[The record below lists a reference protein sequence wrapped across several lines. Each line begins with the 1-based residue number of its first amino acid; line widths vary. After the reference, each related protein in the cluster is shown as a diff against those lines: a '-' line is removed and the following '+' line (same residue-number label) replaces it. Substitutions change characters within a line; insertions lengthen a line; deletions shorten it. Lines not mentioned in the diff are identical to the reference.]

1 MTRSSPQ
8 VSFVVPCYR
17 LAQYLGECVGSILSQ
32 TYPHVDIIVLDDQ
45 SPDDTEAV
53 ARGIMEAHPDRR
65 ISYVRNAKNL
75 GNIRNYNKGIG
86 LASGKY
92 VWILSPDDRLRN
104 SRIVERYV
112 ALLESRGDVGFAFCP
127 AHVIRG
133 AKDTGPHAPSLYRL
147 DDAILEEP
155 QLVKDIVDNNFEL
168 IAASVMVR
176 KECYERVTLFP
187 TDMPHRG
194 DSYVWALIAMRYATA
209 YFCEPMVDYRI
220 HDMSMMSTFARE
232 NMARVVEDDIA
243 VPWRVKAGA
252 EALGQD
258 AVIAH
263 CWDSIVLAYR
273 NALVGVF
280 CRGHAFAFTVP
291 EVEASLERWEPDLDQ
306 RARVRNRL
314 ARRMYLSS
322 LGELRRGHPRRARKA
337 LANSF
342 SLDPALRFR
351 PPIQEILRRIPRL
364 YQRLRVGVLGQFYA
378 CTPPGRKRPV

>member
-1 MTRSSPQ
+1 MTRLSSQ

-17 LAQYLGECVGSILSQ
+17 LAHYLAECVSSILSQ
-32 TYPHVDIIVLDDQ
+32 TYPHVEIIVLDDR
-45 SPDDTEAV
+45 SPDDAEAV
-53 ARGIMEAHPDRR
+53 ARGIMAAHPDRR

-104 SRIVERYV
+104 PRIVERYV
-112 ALLESRGDVGFAFCP
+112 AVLESRADVGFVFCP

-133 AKDTGPHAPSLYRL
+133 AEDTGPHVPSLYRL
-147 DDAILEEP
+147 DDAILEGP

-187 TDMPHRG
+187 TGMPHRG

-209 YFCEPMVDYRI
+209 YFCEPMVDYRV
-220 HDMSMMSTFARE
+220 HDLSMMSTLARE
-232 NMARVVEDDIA
+232 NMARAVKDDIA

-258 AVIAH
+258 DVIAH
-263 CWDSIVLAYR
+263 CWDSIVLGYR
-273 NALVGVF
+273 NALVGVV
-280 CRGHAFAFTVP
+280 CRGNAFALTVP
-291 EVEASLERWEPDLDQ
+291 EVEASLERWEPDLDR

-322 LGELRRGHPRRARKA
+322 LGELRRGRLGGARKA

-351 PPIQEILRRIPRL
+351 PPIREILRRIPRID
-364 YQRLRVGVLGQFYA
+364 Q
-378 CTPPGRKRPV
+378 P

>member
-1 MTRSSPQ
+1 MIGSSPL
-8 VSFVVPCYR
+8 VSFIVPCYR
-17 LAQYLGECVGSILSQ
+17 LAHYLAECLGSILSQ
-32 TYPHVDIIVLDDQ
+32 TYSHVEIIVLDDR
-45 SPDDTEAV
+45 SPDDTGAV
-53 ARGIMEAHPDRR
+53 AREIMAAHPDRR
-65 ISYVRNAKNL
+65 ISYIRNAENL

-86 LASGKY
+86 FASGKY

-104 SRIVERYV
+104 PRIVERYLAV
-112 ALLESRGDVGFAFCP
+112 LESRTDVGFVFCP
-127 AHVIRG
+127 AHLIRG
-133 AKDTGPHAPSLYRL
+133 AEDSGPHAPSFYRL
-147 DDAILEEP
+147 DDAILDGP

-168 IAASVMVR
+168 IAPSAMVR

-220 HDMSMMSTFARE
+220 HDLSMMSTLARE

-252 EALGQD
+252 EAFGQD
-258 AVIAH
+258 DVIAH
-263 CWDSIVLAYR
+263 CWDSIVVAYR
-273 NALVGVF
+273 NALVGVV
-280 CRGHAFAFTVP
+280 CRGHAFALTVP
-291 EVEASLERWEPDLDQ
+291 EVEASLDRWEPDLNR

-322 LGELRRGHPRRARKA
+322 LGELRRGRLGGARRA

-342 SLDPALRFR
+342 SLNPTLRFR
-351 PPIQEILRRIPRL
+351 PPIREILGRI
-364 YQRLRVGVLGQFYA
+364 A
-378 CTPPGRKRPV
+378 